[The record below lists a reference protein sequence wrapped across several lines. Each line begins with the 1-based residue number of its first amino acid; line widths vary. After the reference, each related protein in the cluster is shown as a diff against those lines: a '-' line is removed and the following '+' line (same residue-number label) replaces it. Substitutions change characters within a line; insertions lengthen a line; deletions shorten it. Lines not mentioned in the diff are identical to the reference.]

1 MSTHHRLAHRST
13 ALVAALLIALTVP
26 PTMAIARPA
35 GDGLGQ
41 RSEKFV
47 EPPASAPYVLR
58 PTVNE
63 KFADAPRPAPYV
75 LRPTVNEKFADAP
88 AAGQPAAPT
97 VVRTVVKEEAVRAL
111 PIALASAAL
120 LIALLGTGYVLVRI
134 RSVRPQLRV

>member
-63 KFADAPRPAPYV
+63 KFADAP
-75 LRPTVNEKFADAP
+75 

-97 VVRTVVKEEAVRAL
+97 VVRTVVKEEAVRVL
-111 PIALASAAL
+111 PIALAGAAL
-120 LIALLGTGYVLVRI
+120 LIALLGTGYVGVRI
-134 RSVRPQLRV
+134 RPVRPQLRGQH

>member
-1 MSTHHRLAHRST
+1 MSNHHRLTHRST
-13 ALVAALLIALTVP
+13 ALVAALFIALAVP
-26 PTMAIARPA
+26 PSMAIARPA
-35 GDGLGQ
+35 GDGLGP

-47 EPPASAPYVLR
+47 EPPASAPYVLRPTVNEKFADAPRPAPYVLR

-111 PIALASAAL
+111 PIALASDAL
-120 LIALLGTGYVLVRI
+120 
-134 RSVRPQLRV
+134 